1 MKKILLL
8 PLICAM
14 LLAFCGGRSAHAF
27 ATPLIDSVS
36 PAEYVNFVN
45 KLLENPSFLS
55 TPVYD
60 TDASQLAGH
69 DVYTTHTANNVIVSL
84 HTDEENLSYMNIT
97 FDEDSENALGD
108 VSSLTVATYIACGM
122 TEDEAGA
129 IIAMESVQE
138 GNAFV
143 DRGYCSATQRMITER
158 SVFDGASSSIEL
170 SASPN

>member
-1 MKKILLL
+1 
-8 PLICAM
+8 
-14 LLAFCGGRSAHAF
+14 
-27 ATPLIDSVS
+27 
-36 PAEYVNFVN
+36 
-45 KLLENPSFLS
+45 
-55 TPVYD
+55 
-60 TDASQLAGH
+60 
-69 DVYTTHTANNVIVSL
+69 
-84 HTDEENLSYMNIT
+84 MNIT